1 MFSEEEMQEWNRDAR
16 AKFLATIRQ
25 AVEQNKR
32 DEARAAERAAERA
45 ARIAR
50 IAKIARTVVFF
61 VLCVDLVTKVTL
73 AYAVPTYY

>member
-1 MFSEEEMQEWNRDAR
+1 MFSEKEMQEWDRDAR

-32 DEARAAERAAERA
+32 DEARAAERAARI

-50 IAKIARTVVFF
+50 IACTVVFF
-61 VLCVDLVTKVTL
+61 VLCIDLVTRVTM